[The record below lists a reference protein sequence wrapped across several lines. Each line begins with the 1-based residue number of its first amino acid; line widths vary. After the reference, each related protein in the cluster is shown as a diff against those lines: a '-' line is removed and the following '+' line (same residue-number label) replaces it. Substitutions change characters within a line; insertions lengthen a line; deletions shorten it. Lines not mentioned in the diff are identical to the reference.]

1 VDIFDLYLQKDE
13 LKGEAM
19 NSYLHLENIVF
30 ILYLLMN
37 NLNATDKFLN
47 FMTTIFSKPQSP
59 TSIYLLELFAH

>member
-1 VDIFDLYLQKDE
+1 
-13 LKGEAM
+13 M

>member
-1 VDIFDLYLQKDE
+1 MYIFDLYLQKDE
-13 LKGEAM
+13 LKGEAT

-37 NLNATDKFLN
+37 NFNATDKFLN
-47 FMTTIFSKPQSP
+47 FMTTIFSKPPSP